1 MPLEQEKIV
10 ANTKKYF
17 DTTTKLGFMTED
29 LIKFLGESFIKAPAS
44 TIKSYFLCC

>member
-17 DTTTKLGFMTED
+17 DTATKLGFMNEE
-29 LIKFLGESFIKAPAS
+29 LMNNNWLS
-44 TIKSYFLCC
+44 TITQGVI